1 MLRVE
6 AKPTSLGG
14 GRFLFLADIRLS
26 RLLNLIRVVEQPKSV
41 GSFLPYIAW
50 CIKPSLSLSTFQG
63 KISLEV

>member
-6 AKPTSLGG
+6 TETHQFGG
-14 GRFLFLADIRLS
+14 GVLLFTDIRLS
-26 RLLNLIRVVEQPKSV
+26 RLLKLIRVVEQPKSV

-50 CIKPSLSLSTFQG
+50 CIKPSLSLSSFQG